1 MKNVFKKILQSDRL
15 CYRVMA
21 GLGIRLGSRVA
32 AAQDHN
38 RSAAATETQAVA

>member
-1 MKNVFKKILQSDRL
+1 MKKFFKKILQSDRL

-21 GLGIRLGSRVA
+21 GLGIRLGSGVA

-38 RSAAATETQAVA
+38 RGATAAEIQAAA